1 MRRTT
6 SLAAALLTL
15 TLATPALA
23 NDHQKS
29 PFKPTVL
36 PTATF
41 GIALADRRVEALNAS
56 PHSQNLFLGATYYP
70 DAYPW
75 FVTGGVEFDHF
86 ERIDG
91 HDALYV
97 MPVARLGWSWA
108 DPIGDPMLIGSALA
122 EPLSRLHLYGM
133 ASWRPAS
140 DHRDPMIRFGVGYQS
155 ASIMMSTIFHVPA
168 NLELVAEA
176 DRHRVRALSFRI
188 RWGF

>member
-23 NDHQKS
+23 QDPQEPPS
-29 PFKPTVL
+29 GPSVL
-36 PTATF
+36 PTASF
-41 GIALADRRVEALNAS
+41 GISLADRRVEALNAS
-56 PHSQNLFLGATYYP
+56 HHGQNLFLGATYYSG
-70 DAYPW
+70 AHPW
-75 FVTGGVEFDHF
+75 FATGGVEFEHF

-108 DPIGDPMLIGSALA
+108 DPLGDPMLIGGALA

-140 DHRDPMIRFGVGYQS
+140 DHRDPMLRLGVGYQS
-155 ASIMMSTIFHVPA
+155 ASIMMSSLFHVPA
-168 NLELVAEA
+168 NIELVAEA
-176 DRHRVRALSFRI
+176 DRYRVRAISFRV